1 MRRFQAILLD
11 LGSAPSSRVS
21 CVSCPMS
28 TTSFNL
34 YPPFN
39 ISLQP
44 KPGEYL
50 DNAIISRKSLTP
62 QALKA
67 TSKAILPSKYTQ
79 NDTKRL
85 KRREGVLFEFAGSD
99 YSWISKHPFQEL
111 FVLQNTI
118 STWVQNTSIGQNQ
131 LNAFGRRLAEVNGS
145 HETIV
150 SLNHSGPPN
159 LGLL

>member
-1 MRRFQAILLD
+1 
-11 LGSAPSSRVS
+11 
-21 CVSCPMS
+21 
-28 TTSFNL
+28 
-34 YPPFN
+34 
-39 ISLQP
+39 
-44 KPGEYL
+44 L

-67 TSKAILPSKYTQ
+67 TPKAILPSKYTQ

-118 STWVQNTSIGQNQ
+118 ST
-131 LNAFGRRLAEVNGS
+131 
-145 HETIV
+145 
-150 SLNHSGPPN
+150 
-159 LGLL
+159 